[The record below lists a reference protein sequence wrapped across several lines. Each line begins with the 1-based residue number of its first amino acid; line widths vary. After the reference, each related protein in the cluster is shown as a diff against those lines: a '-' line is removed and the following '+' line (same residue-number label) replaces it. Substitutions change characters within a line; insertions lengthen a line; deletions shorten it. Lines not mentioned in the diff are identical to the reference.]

1 MTGPTARIGSLTW
14 VNGTGGRLTPAE
26 RLILVRPL
34 LVAHARILAG
44 RTAAVLGMNSGR
56 RATVPPAALR
66 LPHSALTQAA
76 EIEAQ
81 QRLSPALLNHS
92 YRTYLF
98 GAAIAH
104 LEHVDVDRELLLAA
118 ALLHDT
124 GLRPP
129 TPDVDFTL
137 ASAKVAF
144 DVAERV
150 GLSTAA
156 TQVVRN
162 AIALHHNPDVTL
174 QADGPVAYLLS
185 AGAAADVVGMRA
197 WALPRGLLHQLAGDH
212 PRLAFKR
219 EFASAVAAEAAAVP
233 GGRMDLLRR
242 YGAFDLA
249 IRLAPFAD
257 SATRHNPAI

>member
-1 MTGPTARIGSLTW
+1 MTSSTPRIGSLTW

-26 RLILVRPL
+26 RRALIRPL
-34 LVAHARILAG
+34 LAAQVRIVAG
-44 RTAAVLGMNSGR
+44 RTAAALRVNTGR

-66 LPHSALTQAA
+66 RPHSVLTQAA
-76 EIEAQ
+76 EIEARH
-81 QRLSPALLNHS
+81 RLSPALLNHS
-92 YRTYLF
+92 HRTYLF
-98 GAAIAH
+98 GAALAH
-104 LEHVDVDRELLLAA
+104 LENVDVDLELLLAA

-124 GLRPP
+124 GLKPP
-129 TPDVDFTL
+129 TPDVDFTR
-137 ASAKVAF
+137 ASAKVALE
-144 DVAERV
+144 VAERV

-156 TQVVRN
+156 TQVVRD
-162 AIALHHNPDVTL
+162 AIALHHSPDVTL

-185 AGAAADVVGMRA
+185 AGAALDVVGMRA
-197 WALPRGLLHQLAGDH
+197 WALPRGLLDQLARDH

-257 SATRHNPAI
+257 